1 MASIKGTTATGF
13 KYNINTDCLEDFYL
27 LEDLGRAQSGD
38 IMALSSV
45 LTRMLGE
52 EQKKALLK
60 HCEDENGRAV
70 LRRVG
75 DEIADIFS
83 GAKGD
88 RKAKNS

>member
-1 MASIKGTTATGF
+1 MAIFKGKTETGF
-13 KYNINTDCLEDFYL
+13 AYSVDTDCLDDFYL
-27 LEDLGRAQSGD
+27 LEDIGRAQHND
-38 IMALSSV
+38 MMALSSV

-60 HCEDENGRAV
+60 HCEDEQGRAV

>member
-60 HCEDENGRAV
+60 HCEDESGRAV

-75 DEIADIFS
+75 DEVAAIFA

>member
-1 MASIKGTTATGF
+1 MANIKGKTETGF
-13 KYNINTDCLEDFYL
+13 EYDIDTACLEDFYL

-60 HCEDENGRAV
+60 HCEDEQGHAV

-75 DEIADIFS
+75 DEVADIFS

>member
-1 MASIKGTTATGF
+1 MANIKGTTATGF

-45 LTRMLGE
+45 LSRMLGD

-60 HCEDENGRAV
+60 HCEDEQGRAV

-75 DEIADIFS
+75 DEVAAIFS
-83 GAKGD
+83 GAKED

>member
-1 MASIKGTTATGF
+1 MANIKGTTATGF

-38 IMALSSV
+38 IIALSSV
-45 LTRMLGE
+45 LSRMLGD

-60 HCEDENGRAV
+60 HCEDEQGRAV

-75 DEIADIFS
+75 DEVAAIFS
-83 GAKGD
+83 GAKED

>member
-1 MASIKGTTATGF
+1 
-13 KYNINTDCLEDFYL
+13 
-27 LEDLGRAQSGD
+27 
-38 IMALSSV
+38 MALSSV

-60 HCEDENGRAV
+60 HCEDEQGRAV

-75 DEIADIFS
+75 DEVADIFS

-88 RKAKNS
+88 RKGKNS

>member
-1 MASIKGTTATGF
+1 MAIFKGKTETGF
-13 KYNINTDCLEDFYL
+13 AYSVDTDCLDDFYL
-27 LEDLGRAQSGD
+27 LEDIGRAQHND
-38 IMALSSV
+38 MMALSSV

-60 HCEDENGRAV
+60 HCEDEQGRAV

-75 DEIADIFS
+75 DEVADIFS

-88 RKAKNS
+88 RKGKNS

>member
-60 HCEDENGRAV
+60 HCEDEHGRAKTE
-70 LRRVG
+70 RVG
-75 DEIADIFS
+75 DEVAAIFK
-83 GAKGD
+83 AARED

>member
-45 LTRMLGE
+45 LSRMLGD

-60 HCEDENGRAV
+60 HCEDEQGRAV

-75 DEIADIFS
+75 DEVAAIFA